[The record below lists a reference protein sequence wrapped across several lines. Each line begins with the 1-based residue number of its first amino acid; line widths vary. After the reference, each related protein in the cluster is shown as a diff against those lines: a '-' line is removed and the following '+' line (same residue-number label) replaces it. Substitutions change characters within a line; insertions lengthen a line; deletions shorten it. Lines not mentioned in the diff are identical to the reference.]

1 MPQVLITGGA
11 GFIGSHIADHLE
23 PEVAFAKGLEELVG
37 WLADTIAIDRV
48 DEATEELARRGL
60 VA

>member
-11 GFIGSHIADHLE
+11 GFIGSHVADHLE
-23 PEVAFAKGLEELVG
+23 PEVAFAKGLEELVE
-37 WLADTIAIDRV
+37 WLTDTTAIDRV
-48 DEATEELARRGL
+48 DQVTEELARRGL